1 MMTILTKD
9 MQGINFR
16 RDQDCIYI
24 PLPNEFCFEEI
35 LQYLSRSSIEVL
47 HYVKDKKVWK
57 LLCIEDQFIL
67 IEVSQP
73 SKAELQIRFVDH
85 QLESKEGEILLVNY
99 VREWLDLD
107 TPLHLFYELAKQ
119 DAILSELVT
128 RYSGLRIVGIPDLFE
143 VLCWAVIG
151 QQINLTFA
159 YTLKKRFVE
168 NFGTPYEWKGRK
180 YWFFPQPSQLKQE
193 SIQQLRE
200 LQFTQKKAEYIVGIA
215 EAFESKKLSKEKMLF
230 DLEKAEQQLIS
241 IRGIGPWTAHYAMM
255 RCFRNPSAFPIADV
269 GLHNALKNILQREE
283 KPTLSEINTIF
294 TPWKN
299 WEAYAVFYLWRSL
312 EDV

>member
-1 MMTILTKD
+1 MCENGLIL
-9 MQGINFR
+9 IHH
-16 RDQDCIYI
+16 CIYI
-24 PLPNEFCFEEI
+24 
-35 LQYLSRSSIEVL
+35 
-47 HYVKDKKVWK
+47 
-57 LLCIEDQFIL
+57 
-67 IEVSQP
+67 
-73 SKAELQIRFVDH
+73 
-85 QLESKEGEILLVNY
+85 
-99 VREWLDLD
+99 
-107 TPLHLFYELAKQ
+107 YELVKQ

-255 RCFRNPSAFPIADV
+255 R
-269 GLHNALKNILQREE
+269 
-283 KPTLSEINTIF
+283 
-294 TPWKN
+294 
-299 WEAYAVFYLWRSL
+299 
-312 EDV
+312 